1 MSAGASASIISKP
14 NLNLI
19 SWCDD
24 GQGVGGNRL
33 MYIQLAADAE

>member
-1 MSAGASASIISKP
+1 MFAGASASIVSEP
-14 NLNLI
+14 NLI
-19 SWCDD
+19 RWCDD